1 VKGPNSVA
9 QYCSAAVSDAAVQ
22 IVSYVKQKVYA
33 TGQQKREINFIC
45 VVAVVTDTDAI
56 YHF

>member
-1 VKGPNSVA
+1 MKGPTSVA
-9 QYCSAAVSDAAVQ
+9 QFCSAAVSDAAVC

-45 VVAVVTDTDAI
+45 VVAVVTDTDAFN
-56 YHF
+56 HF